1 MFKQHNSTR
10 DGNIIKQLNIRNS
23 FSEQQNR
30 IFKYSL
36 KITRKYFWTS
46 KMLDKNVFF
55 INKNHLEY
63 LGPTIF

>member
-46 KMLDKNVFF
+46 KMLDKKRFF
-55 INKNHLEY
+55 YK
-63 LGPTIF
+63 

>member
-46 KMLDKNVFF
+46 KMLDKKRFF

>member
-46 KMLDKNVFF
+46 KMLDKKRFF
-55 INKNHLEY
+55 L
-63 LGPTIF
+63 